1 MLLELTAARRL
12 LALCGLCLAIM
23 GLRLIP
29 TPAPARADVCG
40 TFPISIACGAVNGAG
55 DVLSTVVDLGGGAAK
70 LGVNATTGAISL
82 GGKVIGKAVSV
93 GGNVLCNYVAEGW
106 MKKLGCGPVKS
117 LLSKLA
123 GKAVGAAGAA
133 ASGTTG
139 GGGSSGT
146 PTAQAQVPADS
157 PQSYLRT
164 SAIAAGAAFFAGEI
178 AHVVS
183 RGTSADVTAPWY
195 RAIYGRVAGFA
206 VGVALLALLLALA
219 EGATLGDGAL
229 VAAALRAVPYAAIMT
244 AAAASLV
251 MLALRVVDAASSD
264 IAGPNMREVT
274 HVLHMAAA
282 LFVGLGLVAKASTVA
297 AAHGGALVHLGMIAK
312 LAAFPAAMFA
322 IFGAIATAAVA
333 AELVLREVAIY
344 ASVLFLPLILAAR
357 IWPRLRHAGERLGR
371 VLGAVIVS
379 KLVLVVV
386 LAMLAGA
393 ILHGGLSGLAVGI
406 AGLFAVAL
414 APAMFYGLFVLAEHG
429 FTRGAL
435 PVPQPMSAADRMA
448 EVVGWHTARV
458 NEVRGVAY
466 APAVAA
472 TGPSAPPP
480 APPTPPPAAPPAPS
494 PSASNGGGSATARP
508 TAEEEVSGG
517 DE

>member
-1 MLLELTAARRL
+1 
-12 LALCGLCLAIM
+12 
-23 GLRLIP
+23 
-29 TPAPARADVCG
+29 V
-40 TFPISIACGAVNGAG
+40 IACVCLIRSPPPASAG
-55 DVLSTVVDLGGGAAK
+55 VCDVPVVSTVCSVVGSAASGVYDGTKWTVDLG
-70 LGVNATTGAISL
+70 TGAVKF
-82 GGKVIGKAVSV
+82 GGKAIGFVVNK
-93 GGNVLCNYVAEGW
+93 GGNVLCKTFTDGW
-106 MKKLGCGPVKS
+106 
-117 LLSKLA
+117 LSKPCSWIA
-123 GKAVGAAGAA
+123 QKVGGMVGKQGSGA
-133 ASGTTG
+133 ASGSASG
-139 GGGSSGT
+139 SGSSGT
-146 PTAQAQVPADS
+146 PTAQAQPADS

-183 RGTSADVTAPWY
+183 RGTSADLTAPWY
-195 RAIYGRVAGFA
+195 RQLYGRVAGFA
-206 VGVALLALLLALA
+206 AGVALLALLLALA

-229 VAAALRAVPYAAIMT
+229 VAGALRAVPYAALMT
-244 AAAASLV
+244 AAASSLV
-251 MLALRVVDAASSD
+251 MLALRVVDAASWD

-282 LFVGLGLVAKASTVA
+282 LFVGLGLVAKASA
-297 AAHGGALVHLGMIAK
+297 MGAAHGGVLAHLGMIAK

-435 PVPQPMSAADRMA
+435 PVPAPMSAADRMA
-448 EVVGWHTARV
+448 EVVGWHTAHV

-480 APPTPPPAAPPAPS
+480 AAPPTPPSAAPPAPP
-494 PSASNGGGSATARP
+494 PSASNGGGSAAPRP
-508 TAEEEVSGG
+508 TADEEAGGG
-517 DE
+517 DG

>member
-1 MLLELTAARRL
+1 MLLERCAHRLVWAVALAAVIV
-12 LALCGLCLAIM
+12 CV
-23 GLRLIP
+23 RLIP
-29 TPAPARADVCG
+29 SPSPASAGVCDV
-40 TFPISIACGAVNGAG
+40 PV
-55 DVLSTVVDLGGGAAK
+55 VSTVCSVVGSVASGLYDGTKWTVDLGSGAVK
-70 LGVNATTGAISL
+70 L
-82 GGKVIGKAVSV
+82 GGKVVGTVISKGGDFICNTVGDGWTAKACNWIANKV
-93 GGNVLCNYVAEGW
+93 GGSVSNKVSGS
-106 MKKLGCGPVKS
+106 GS
-117 LLSKLA
+117 SS
-123 GKAVGAAGAA
+123 
-133 ASGTTG
+133 ASGPG
-139 GGGSSGT
+139 GGLPGT
-146 PTAQAQVPADS
+146 TQAQALEPADS

-183 RGTSADVTAPWY
+183 RGTSADLTAPWY
-195 RAIYGRVAGFA
+195 QQLYGRVAGFA

-229 VAAALRAVPYAAIMT
+229 VAAALRAVPYAALMT
-244 AAAASLV
+244 AAATSLV
-251 MLALRVVDAASSD
+251 MLALQIVDAASWD
-264 IAGPNMREVT
+264 IAGPNMHEVT
-274 HVLHMAAA
+274 HVLHVAAA

-297 AAHGGALVHLGMIAK
+297 AAHGGALAHLGMIAK

-371 VLGAVIVS
+371 ALGAVIVS
-379 KLVLVVV
+379 KLVLVLV
-386 LAMLAGA
+386 LAMLAAA
-393 ILHGGLSGLAVGI
+393 ILDGGLSGLVMGI

-414 APAMFYGLFVLAEHG
+414 APAMFYRLFVLAEHG

-448 EVVGWHTARV
+448 DVVGWHTARV
-458 NEVRGVAY
+458 NEVRGAAY
-466 APAVAA
+466 APVVAA
-472 TGPSAPPP
+472 AGTAGPPP
-480 APPTPPPAAPPAPS
+480 APPPPPPAARAAPPPVS
-494 PSASNGGGSATARP
+494 TGGGESAPRP
-508 TAEEEVSGG
+508 AQEVSDG

>member
-1 MLLELTAARRL
+1 M
-12 LALCGLCLAIM
+12 CGLCLALV

-29 TPAPARADVCG
+29 TPPPARADVCG
-40 TFPISIACGAVNGAG
+40 TFPISLACGAANGIASAA
-55 DVLSTVVDLGGGAAK
+55 STVVHVGGSAAK
-70 LGVNATTGAISL
+70 LSVNVASGAISL
-82 GGKVIGKAVSV
+82 GGKFIGKAVSV
-93 GGNVLCNYVAEGW
+93 GGNILCNWVAEGW
-106 MKKLGCGPVKS
+106 QKKLLCGPVKS
-117 LLSKLA
+117 LLSKVA
-123 GKAVGAAGAA
+123 GKAAQSAAGAA
-133 ASGTTG
+133 ASGA
-139 GGGSSGT
+139 GGGSGST
-146 PTAQAQVPADS
+146 TTSQAQQQPADS

-195 RAIYGRVAGFA
+195 RAIYGRMAGFA

-219 EGATLGDGAL
+219 EGASMGDAAL

-244 AAAASLV
+244 AAATSLV

-297 AAHGGALVHLGMIAK
+297 AAHGGVLAHLGMIAK

-333 AELVLREVAIY
+333 VELVLREVAIY

-386 LAMLAGA
+386 LAMLAAA
-393 ILHGGLSGLAVGI
+393 ILHGGLSGLVVGI
-406 AGLFAVAL
+406 AGLIAVAL

-429 FTRGAL
+429 FTRSTL
-435 PVPQPMSAADRMA
+435 PVPAPMSAADRMA

-480 APPTPPPAAPPAPS
+480 APPTPPPAASPAPS
-494 PSASNGGGSATARP
+494 PSASGGGGSATPRP

-517 DE
+517 EE

>member
-1 MLLELTAARRL
+1 VPLELSAARRL
-12 LALCGLCLAIM
+12 LAVCGLCLAIM
-23 GLRLIP
+23 GLRLIS
-29 TPAPARADVCG
+29 TPATARADVCG
-40 TFPISIACGAVNGAG
+40 TFPISIACGTVNGAG
-55 DVLSTVVDLGGGAAK
+55 SVLSTVVDLGGGAAK
-70 LGVNATTGAISL
+70 LGVNVTTGAISL

-93 GGNVLCNYVAEGW
+93 GGNVLCNYIAEGW

-123 GKAVGAAGAA
+123 GKAAGAGGAA
-133 ASGTTG
+133 ASGATG
-139 GGGSSGT
+139 GAGPGQ
-146 PTAQAQVPADS
+146 PVQAQVPADS

-183 RGTSADVTAPWY
+183 RGTSVDVTAPWY

-219 EGATLGDGAL
+219 EGASLGDGAL

-244 AAAASLV
+244 EAATSLV
-251 MLALRVVDAASSD
+251 MLALKIVDAASSD

-297 AAHGGALVHLGMIAK
+297 AAHGGVLAHLGMIAN

-333 AELVLREVAIY
+333 VELVLREVAIY

-386 LAMLAGA
+386 LAMLAAA

-406 AGLFAVAL
+406 AGLFALAL

-435 PVPQPMSAADRMA
+435 PAPAPMSAADRMA

-458 NEVRGVAY
+458 SEVRGVAY

-472 TGPSAPPP
+472 TGPSAPPA

-494 PSASNGGGSATARP
+494 PSASTGGGSATPRP

>member
-1 MLLELTAARRL
+1 MLLELLAVRRL
-12 LALCGLCLAIM
+12 LAICGLCLAIM

-29 TPAPARADVCG
+29 TPATARADVCG
-40 TFPISIACGAVNGAG
+40 TFPIGIACGAVNGAG
-55 DVLSTVVDLGGGAAK
+55 DVLSTVIALGGGAAK
-70 LGVNATTGAISL
+70 LGVNVTTGAISF

-93 GGNVLCNYVAEGW
+93 GGNILCNYVAEGW

-139 GGGSSGT
+139 GGGSLGT

-195 RAIYGRVAGFA
+195 KEIYGRVAGFA
-206 VGVALLALLLALA
+206 AGVALLALLLALA
-219 EGATLGDGAL
+219 EGATFGDGAL
-229 VAAALRAVPYAAIMT
+229 VAAALRAVPYAALMT
-244 AAAASLV
+244 ASATSLV

-274 HVLHMAAA
+274 HVLHIAAA
-282 LFVGLGLVAKASTVA
+282 LFVGLGLIAKASTVA
-297 AAHGGALVHLGMIAK
+297 AAHGGVLAHLGMIAK

-322 IFGAIATAAVA
+322 IFGVIATAAVA

-386 LAMLAGA
+386 LAMLAAA

-406 AGLFAVAL
+406 AGLFVVAL

-472 TGPSAPPP
+472 MGPSAPPS
-480 APPTPPPAAPPAPS
+480 APPTPPPAAPPGS
-494 PSASNGGGSATARP
+494 PLSASGGGGVSTPRP
-508 TAEEEVSGG
+508 AEEEVSGG